1 MKTAVFS
8 AVIALV
14 CTAALSGV
22 CRQVE
27 AQDGGVALQ
36 LKPSQFKAR
45 QAPAIERESDPNEPA
60 YELKYKLNAG
70 LTYPSVVTQ
79 KLSVQTTI
87 NGVKEDTITDSVSD
101 KSWRIESVNRAGAIT
116 LVHQVDAVKMLQR
129 VTGKTQVSYNSRE
142 NSEIPTEYE
151 SLKGTLG
158 VPLTEVEMNPFGRIA
173 TRKDLKPTANP
184 GIGELTLSL
193 PEEPIR
199 VGDSWTVPDEVTLKI
214 GATPTPIKLRHAY
227 SLIKVSAGLATIS
240 FRTEVLSPIANDPK
254 IMSQLVGRLQKGE
267 IKFDIDE
274 GRPISRMAEIETAI
288 VGFAGENS
296 SMRYDMRATE
306 EFGEG
311 MAIVARL
318 PEPTPAGPAPSGA
331 RPSRLLPG
339 VSTGPGESSPMPTPA
354 TPPPAQGEPTPADPP
369 GKVTLSP
376 VPGRLETS
384 VLVIHKP
391 IPY

>member
-1 MKTAVFS
+1 MKRRVFS
-8 AVIALV
+8 AVIALILATLFAV
-14 CTAALSGV
+14 PRPA
-22 CRQVE
+22 E
-27 AQDGGVALQ
+27 AQEGGVALQ
-36 LKPSQFKAR
+36 LKPSQFKPR
-45 QAPAIERESDPNEPA
+45 NAPTIERESDPQEPA
-60 YELKYKLNAG
+60 YELKYKFNAG

-87 NGVKEDTITDSVSD
+87 NGVKEDTTTDSVSD
-101 KSWRIESVNRAGAIT
+101 KSWRIESVDASGVIK
-116 LVHQVDAVKMLQR
+116 LVHQVDAVKMSQR

-142 NSEIPTEYE
+142 NEEIPTEYE

-158 VPLTEVEMNPFGRIA
+158 VPLTEVEMNPFGRISA
-173 TRKDLKPTANP
+173 RRDLKPTANP

-193 PEEPIR
+193 PEESVR

-227 SLIKVSAGLATIS
+227 ALIKVSAGLATIS

-254 IMSQLVGRLQKGE
+254 IMSQLVGRLQRGE

-311 MAIVARL
+311 MAVVARL
-318 PEPTPAGPAPSGA
+318 PEPTPAGPPPSGFN
-331 RPSRLLPG
+331 PSKLLPG
-339 VSTGPGESSPMPTPA
+339 VSTGSGGGSPTPA
-354 TPPPAQGEPTPADPP
+354 TPRPVQGEPTPADPP
-369 GKVTLSP
+369 GKGTFSP
-376 VPGRLETS
+376 TTGRLESS
-384 VLVIHKP
+384 VLITHKS

>member
-1 MKTAVFS
+1 MKTSLFS
-8 AVIALV
+8 AAISLLGIAAIGGSFATL
-14 CTAALSGV
+14 AA
-22 CRQVE
+22 QE
-27 AQDGGVALQ
+27 GGVALQ
-36 LKPSQFKAR
+36 LKPTQFKAR
-45 QAPAIERESDPNEPA
+45 PAPTIERDSNPQDPA

-70 LTYPSVVTQ
+70 LTYPSIVTQ

-87 NGVKEDTITDSVSD
+87 NGIKEDTITDSVSD
-101 KSWRIESVNRAGAIT
+101 KSWRIESVDKSGSTR
-116 LVHQVDAVKMLQR
+116 LVHQVDAVKMLQN
-129 VTGKTQVSYNSRE
+129 VTGKPRVSYDSRE
-142 NSEIPTEYE
+142 DSHIPAEYE
-151 SLKGTLG
+151 SLQGTIG
-158 VPLTEVEMNPFGRIA
+158 VALTEVEMNPYGRIA
-173 TRKDLKPTANP
+173 VRKDLKPTANP

-199 VGDSWTVPDEVTLKI
+199 VGDSWKVPDEVTLKI
-214 GATPTPIKLRHAY
+214 GATPTVIKLRHAY

-254 IMSQLVGRLQKGE
+254 IMSQLVGRLQRGE

-318 PEPTPAGPAPSGA
+318 PEPTPAGPQLPKS
-331 RPSRLLPG
+331 PPNELLPG
-339 VSTGPGESSPMPTPA
+339 VSTGSGKEQPMPTPA
-354 TPPPAQGEPTPADPP
+354 APPPGQGEPTPADPP
-369 GKVTLSP
+369 GKLTLHSASE
-376 VPGRLETS
+376 RMETS
-384 VLVIHKP
+384 VLVTHSTN
-391 IPY
+391 PY